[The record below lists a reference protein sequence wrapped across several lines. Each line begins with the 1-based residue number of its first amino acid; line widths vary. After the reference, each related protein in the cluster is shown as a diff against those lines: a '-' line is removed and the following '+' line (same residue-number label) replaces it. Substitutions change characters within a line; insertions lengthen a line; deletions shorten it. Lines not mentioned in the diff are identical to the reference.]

1 MARSIG
7 TDFQAQ
13 LDSTQLQPFYA
24 VSVEFTTPLRLWT
37 GYSTISVDGNSYFGS
52 GNLLKMSQV
61 NETAD
66 IRATGLNITLSGMES
81 SIISSALTEDVQGT
95 VVKVYFGVLTTT
107 DNQTVVVDTPYQI
120 FEGFLDTMTIR
131 EDGETAE
138 FTITVENK
146 LITLEK
152 AVDRRYTDQDQ
163 KNLFSGDKGL
173 EFIDDLQDKNVVWGG
188 GSN

>member
-13 LDSTQLQPFYA
+13 LDSTQLEPFYA

-37 GYSTISVDGNSYFGS
+37 GYSTITVDSQSYFGS

-107 DNQTVVVDTPYQI
+107 S
-120 FEGFLDTMTIR
+120 
-131 EDGETAE
+131 
-138 FTITVENK
+138 NK
-146 LITLEK
+146 VYNNCRK
-152 AVDRRYTDQDQ
+152 
-163 KNLFSGDKGL
+163 
-173 EFIDDLQDKNVVWGG
+173 
-188 GSN
+188 